1 MYCRVDM
8 SAYVEPAIGWTI
20 EEDVAGVIK
29 YGVADYEPRK
39 SVAKIISPLRPAQG
53 ALPSLPQRS
62 PLLRPGSAGGWLQM
76 WDESA
81 PRCGSDS
88 GE

>member
-39 SVAKIISPLRPAQG
+39 SVAKIVSPVRPA
-53 ALPSLPQRS
+53 
-62 PLLRPGSAGGWLQM
+62 LL
-76 WDESA
+76 A
-81 PRCGSDS
+81 PAEEEVVRRIL
-88 GE
+88 